1 MSEEVQNVIETPAK
15 KRGRPSM
22 NIEWPPEEFTPKQLR
37 ENLKDSN
44 VRLSNVSVQLKINQA
59 VKAGVLTRTGF
70 SKTSIGRPTV
80 VYKRVP
86 KM

>member
-1 MSEEVQNVIETPAK
+1 MSEKVQNIIETPAK

-22 NIEWPPEEFTPKQLR
+22 NIEWPFEEFTPKQLR
-37 ENLKDSN
+37 ENLKNSN

-59 VKAGVLTRTGF
+59 VKAGVLTRSGF

-80 VYKRVP
+80 VYKRVS